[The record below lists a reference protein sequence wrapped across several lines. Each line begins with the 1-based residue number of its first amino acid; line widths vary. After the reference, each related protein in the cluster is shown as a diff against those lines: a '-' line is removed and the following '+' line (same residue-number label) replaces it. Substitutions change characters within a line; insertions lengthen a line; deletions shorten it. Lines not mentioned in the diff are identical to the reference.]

1 LLGSEQ
7 GRIMLKSNSRGFT
20 LVELMVVITIIAILV
35 LLGAPEFRIWQANS
49 QIRGVAEAFQN
60 DLRAAQAE
68 AVKRNRRVALV
79 LTNAGVSD
87 NTNFAAANP
96 ARNWAV
102 ITLPLTGSAE
112 ASSFISSHIQ
122 NAGSN
127 TLVTGGVGLI
137 CFNSVG
143 RLTGSAEIARAGNV
157 QCANPAVSYDFDIS
171 RSDLDSDQ
179 LRPLRLQVRLGGQ
192 IRLCDPS
199 RSIDDAPDGCVA
211 EAADP
216 APAPDESN
224 D

>member
-1 LLGSEQ
+1 LLGREQ

-20 LVELMVVITIIAILV
+20 LVELMVVIAIVGILV
-35 LLGAPEFRIWQANS
+35 LLGAPEFGVWQANS
-49 QIRGVAEAFQN
+49 QIRSVAEAFQN

-112 ASSFISSHIQ
+112 ESSFISSYIQ

-127 TLVTGGVGLI
+127 TLITGGVGAI

-157 QCANPAVSYDFDIS
+157 VCAIDEISYDFDIS
-171 RSDLDSDQ
+171 RSNLSTDNR

-199 RSIDDAPDGCVA
+199 LSGPAGCIA
-211 EAADP
+211 ATADP
-216 APAPDESN
+216 PPTPDDS
-224 D
+224 DD